1 MFGKG
6 VCRDEVGL
14 DPPNL
19 PRQLRVIRARDRR
32 LGKKSSRSKFWHEQ
46 ADFALVSGCQHRLEC
61 RAEKTLKSLSQ
72 GNFIRFAN
80 GG

>member
-61 RAEKTLKSLSQ
+61 RAEKP
-72 GNFIRFAN
+72 
-80 GG
+80 